1 MPNKTAFRYSHSIGS
16 LSNQGR
22 GFQNP
27 VDVALDSRGVMY
39 VVNRAGPEI
48 TLRLP
53 YKRVSM
59 CTVDQEYLGEF
70 GTGGTDPGGLWWPS
84 SVAFDSQDQLYVA
97 DEALNR
103 ITIFSNQGELISTW
117 GESGSNPGQLNRP
130 SSIVFDEEGHIF
142 VSDSG
147 NHRVQKMT
155 SDGAFIAAWGEL
167 GSKPGQFEAPW
178 GLALDN
184 QGQVYVSD
192 WGNNRVQKFNPS
204 GGFLDEFPRDDTS
217 TLKSDLLSRPAG
229 LAVDD
234 EGSIYVADWGN
245 ERVRV
250 LTSKGA
256 VIATLRG
263 DSETPQWADDYF
275 QANPEEGELRLQA
288 DLEPPLATAVNPT
301 EHQDRKESANIEKL
315 FWGPTS
321 VKLDGNGNVLVVD
334 SCRHRIQVYRN
345 DDSLTK
351 TTYCC
356 EEQ

>member
-1 MPNKTAFRYSHSIGS
+1 MTTTTSISYSHTVGS

-39 VVNRAGPEI
+39 VINRAGPEM

-70 GTGGTDPGGLWWPS
+70 GTGGTAPGEFWWPS
-84 SVAFDSQDQLYVA
+84 SLAFDSQDRLYIA

-103 ITIFSNQGELISTW
+103 ITVFSNQGDLLNTW
-117 GESGSNPGQLNRP
+117 RQAGSGPGQLNRP
-130 SSIVFDEEGHIF
+130 SGIVIDTQDQLWL
-142 VSDSG
+142 SDSG

-155 SDGAFIAAWGEL
+155 ADGQPLAAWGER
-167 GSKPGQFEAPW
+167 GSGPGQFEAPW
-178 GLALDN
+178 GLALDL

-192 WGNNRVQKFNPS
+192 WGNDRIQKFDPAGN
-204 GGFLDEFPRDDTS
+204 FLDEFPRNGAVQP
-217 TLKSDLLSRPAG
+217 KSDRIRRPAG
-229 LAVDD
+229 LAVDT
-234 EGSIYVADWGN
+234 EGNIYVADWGN

-250 LTSKGA
+250 LTPEGELL
-256 VIATLRG
+256 ATLRG
-263 DSETPQWADDYF
+263 ESVTPQWANDYF
-275 QANPEEGELRLQA
+275 LANPEEGALRLEA
-288 DLEPPLATAVNPT
+288 DLEPPMPT
-301 EHQDRKESANIEKL
+301 DMDPPESRDREESANVEKL

-321 VKLDGNGNVLVVD
+321 VKLDGKGNILIVD

-345 DDSLTK
+345 DG
-351 TTYCC
+351 
-356 EEQ
+356 